1 MDLSGFCAPSLIY
14 LIFGLTQVCLDVYQG
29 YFNMALMKILVTIIF
44 TLLLNAMCLSG
55 MTVLA
60 WMIIAIPFILMSVII
75 SMLLFVFGLNPKT
88 GRVLNTVNGTKYSD
102 ISQGQIVDDYERVK
116 EDYDDYE
123 KEDIDAREYQLL
135 YGDDDENGDDI
146 RLTKDQILYLWN
158 RRFIYEEGYHYG
170 TDESGN
176 QILLLNSDSLENVMG
191 DNVNDYKYSSRGNNN
206 NSGRLNIINKEI
218 VFNLGNDN
226 TPRKIIFYDDNR
238 VKLNDESGF
247 YFITGNMVNVN
258 NNIRFIFSNKN
269 IQIGDEADVYD
280 NNQKL
285 DTNMKV
291 VNITNI

>member
-29 YFNMALMKILVTIIF
+29 YFNMTLMKILVTIIF

-102 ISQGQIVDDYERVK
+102 ISQAQIVNDYEQVK
-116 EDYDDYE
+116 DDYDDYD

-135 YGDDDENGDDI
+135 YGDDDKNGDDI
-146 RLTKDQILYLWN
+146 RLSKDEILYLWN
-158 RRFIYEEGYHYG
+158 RRFIYEEGYQYG

-191 DNVNDYKYSSRGNNN
+191 DNVNDYRYSSRGNY
-206 NSGRLNIINKEI
+206 NSGRLDIMNKEI
-218 VFNLGNDN
+218 TFNLGNDN
-226 TPRKIIFYDDNR
+226 TPRKIFFYDDNR
-238 VKLNDESGF
+238 IKLNDENGF
-247 YFITGNMVNVN
+247 YFITGNMVNIN
-258 NNIRFIFSNKN
+258 NNIRIIFPNRN

-285 DTNMKV
+285 DTKMKV
-291 VNITNI
+291 VNITSI